1 MVHLS
6 PVERVGLLPRASI
19 AITILC
25 FRTLIGIV
33 SSLPA
38 LVTGDMTQILL
49 SGCCWVGTVLVAAC
63 SIPISILGAT
73 VVMRTP
79 SIVRVASMV
88 MGISSRVR
96 GKTRL
101 LLSS

>member
-6 PVERVGLLPRASI
+6 FVEWIGLLPSAPI
-19 AITILC
+19 AISILR
-25 FRTLIGIV
+25 FRALRGIV

-38 LVTGDMTQILL
+38 LETSNVTQVLL
-49 SGCCWVGTVLVAAC
+49 GVCCWVRAVLIAAF
-63 SIPISILGAT
+63 SIPISIPRAT
-73 VVMRTP
+73 VVMRTS
-79 SIVRVASMV
+79 SIVFMASMV